1 MGEMEDYSPNWEG
14 PTIGPGKYVFAVDVK
29 KCSFMDTTKE
39 KPFMKLEVAVNE
51 GPYQDFTFDF
61 RVYIHKKSQ
70 TWCVFFLSKFGYPEE
85 LFRNTEAPKL
95 RKTEIEKLSGKV
107 FVEVEEDNSGF
118 LRFNVKKFDHA
129 GGHEIEDWLEK
140 EAKKAEQTELPA
152 RSDSEPATSIDVN
165 QDLREEPAPQTSAE
179 DFSALD

>member
-1 MGEMEDYSPNWEG
+1 MAEMEDYSPNWEG
-14 PTIGPGKYVFAVDVK
+14 PTIGPGKYIFAVDVK
-29 KCSFMDTTKE
+29 KCGFMDTTKE
-39 KPFMKLEVAVNE
+39 KPFMKLEVEVND
-51 GPYQDFTFDF
+51 GPYKGIAFDF

-95 RKTEIEKLSGKV
+95 RKSQIEGLSGKV
-107 FVEVEEDNSGF
+107 LVEVEEDNSGF

-129 GGHEIEDWLEK
+129 DGHEIEDWMEK
-140 EAKKAEQTELPA
+140 EAKKGEQADLPA
-152 RSDSEPATSIDVN
+152 RSDSEPAATIDVN
-165 QDLREEPAPQTSAE
+165 QDVQGQPGPQAAAE